1 MNLLGRLDKLLALAN
16 NAGATDEEARTAA
29 REVCRLIGKH
39 GLRIVEPS
47 SAQPPRYGAPPR
59 QPPRPTQPPP
69 PKAEPL
75 KWRKV
80 RASRRVICNHC
91 LKPIN
96 YGEVCAYAGK
106 TVLDVD
112 RAIHEHCFRGVY
124 EK

>member
-39 GLRIVEPS
+39 GLRIVEPN
-47 SAQPPRYGAPPR
+47 GARPTPPR
-59 QPPRPTQPPP
+59 QPPRPTPPP
-69 PKAEPL
+69 PPTAEPL

-80 RASRRVICNHC
+80 RASRRVTCNHC

-106 TVLDVD
+106 TRNGFDI
-112 RAIHEHCFRGVY
+112 AYHEHCFRGTY

>member
-47 SAQPPRYGAPPR
+47 SAPR
-59 QPPRPTQPPP
+59 QAWTP
-69 PKAEPL
+69 PKAEPP
-75 KWRKV
+75 KPPKPPKADPAVYRKV
-80 RASRRVICNHC
+80 RASRRVMCLHC
-91 LKPIN
+91 GTPIA

-106 TVLDVD
+106 FRDGFD
-112 RAIHEHCFRGVY
+112 IAYHEHCFRGTY

>member
-39 GLRIVEPS
+39 GLRIVEPNGTR
-47 SAQPPRYGAPPR
+47 PNPPR

>member
-39 GLRIVEPS
+39 GLRIVEPN
-47 SAQPPRYGAPPR
+47 GARANPPR
-59 QPPRPTQPPP
+59 QPPRPTPPP

-80 RASRRVICNHC
+80 RASRRVQCCRLNCSRWIE
-91 LKPIN
+91 
-96 YGEVCAYAGK
+96 YGEICAYAGK
-106 TVLDVD
+106 RDGVD
-112 RAIHEHCFRGVY
+112 FAYHEHCFRGVY